1 MGCGLNLRRY
11 TMKNKL
17 LFVAICVLIVW
28 ILSGAI
34 YYIKDLCAEEL
45 TEVETMNKYYT
56 EEMIKNEM
64 RYLEMWQYTESM
76 TEEEYCNTFL
86 R

>member
-1 MGCGLNLRRY
+1 
-11 TMKNKL
+11 MKNKL

-45 TEVETMNKYYT
+45 TEVESINKYYAEQT
-56 EEMIKNEM
+56 IKSEI
-64 RYLEMWQYTESM
+64 
-76 TEEEYCNTFL
+76 EYAALWDYVENMSEQEYYDTFFKVQHDK
-86 R
+86 

>member
-1 MGCGLNLRRY
+1 
-11 TMKNKL
+11 MKNKL

-28 ILSGAI
+28 ILSSAI
-34 YYIKDLCAEEL
+34 CYIKDLCAEEL
-45 TEVETMNKYYT
+45 TEVESINKYYAEERIKT
-56 EEMIKNEM
+56 EI
-64 RYLEMWQYTESM
+64 RYLQMWQYTESM